1 MQAAWVAG
9 KPGRPVSVVLV
20 TGADRGIGNALCRAY
35 HARGD
40 AVVAAC
46 LDDSAALRAL
56 GLRVE
61 PGVDVTSDEAV
72 QGLASRLAATGTALD
87 VLVNNAGIA
96 VPDTLGALD
105 YDVIRRQVEVNAL
118 GPLRVTEA
126 LLERLKP
133 GATVAFV
140 TSRIGSLG
148 DNRSGGLYGY
158 RISKCAANMVA
169 VNLAHDLGKRGIAA
183 LVLHPGMVA
192 TAMTFDDERNEARP
206 PEEAAAA
213 LIERIDRVEPPEPG
227 AQPHFWHAPERT
239 IIPW

>member
-1 MQAAWVAG
+1 M
-9 KPGRPVSVVLV
+9 SVVLV
-20 TGADRGIGNALCRAY
+20 TGADRGIGNALCRAC

-40 AVVAAC
+40 TTVAAC
-46 LDDSAALRAL
+46 LEESDELRAL
-56 GLRVE
+56 GVRVE
-61 PGVDVTSDEAV
+61 PGVDVTSDDAV
-72 QGLASRLAATGTALD
+72 RSLARRLADTGTDLD
-87 VLVNNAGIA
+87 LLINNAGIA
-96 VPDTLGALD
+96 EQDTLGALD
-105 YDVIRRQVEVNAL
+105 YDAIRRQLEVNAL

-133 GATVAFV
+133 GSTVAFV

-169 VNLAHDLGKRGIAA
+169 VNLAHDLAKKGIAA

-192 TAMTFDDERNEARP
+192 TGMTFADERHQAQP
-206 PEEAAAA
+206 TEEAAAA
-213 LIERIDRVEPPEPG
+213 LIERIDQVEPAEPG
-227 AQPHFWHAPERT
+227 TQPAFWHAPERT